1 MTLWQGQTL
10 QGKWHAAAYMQT
22 TPGFETIIAEQS
34 TIKINT
40 RLTLD
45 PTAFQRQRGDE
56 KE

>member
-1 MTLWQGQTL
+1 MQR
-10 QGKWHAAAYMQT
+10 KWHAAYMQT

-40 RLTLD
+40 RLTPD
-45 PTAFQRQRGDE
+45 PTAFQRKRGAE